1 MSSRTGTA
9 YCFDSMS
16 DPSNMM
22 RKDSIRKT
30 IFISDLAEGQQIH
43 DLFLVSRK
51 TLGETKTGKPY
62 LALSLMDRTG
72 EIEARIW
79 DNAAHFDTLAETGQ
93 IVAVEAQ
100 VKAFRDQLQLSISA
114 LTPLQDDEGLLSDF
128 IPASKRS
135 VKEMKQE
142 LAGLIKDIADR
153 CLHPLLAALFQGEV
167 LRQFSKAPAAKQMHH
182 AYLGG
187 LLEHTLSVA
196 GLAVRLADHY
206 PALDRDLLVAGAL
219 LHDLGKIREFSFTT
233 APFEYTDSGRLVGH
247 LVLGSEMIRQEAA
260 KIPDFP
266 AERLDQLVHLVLSH
280 HGRHE
285 FGAPCLPMTAEAI
298 LLHHL
303 DDIDAKMNYI
313 DRLSEQVAPES
324 YQWSDYQRPLERFLL
339 LKGPASA
346 PDEQTPP
353 EPAGAGGST
362 GRERDSSSGGGEPAV
377 RQGKLF

>member
-1 MSSRTGTA
+1 MS
-9 YCFDSMS
+9 
-16 DPSNMM
+16 
-22 RKDSIRKT
+22 KDSIRKT

-51 TLGETKTGKPY
+51 NLGETKNGKPY

-79 DNAAHFDTLAETGQ
+79 NNAAHFDSLAETGQ
-93 IVAVEAQ
+93 IVAIEAQ
-100 VKAFRDQLQLSISA
+100 VKAFRDQLQLSISSLA
-114 LTPLQDDEGLLSDF
+114 PHQDDEGQLGHF

-142 LAGLIKDIADR
+142 LSGIISDISDPH
-153 CLHPLLAALFQGEV
+153 LHQLLTSIFQGE
-167 LRQFSKAPAAKQMHH
+167 LLKQFSKAPAAKQMHH

-196 GLAVRLADHY
+196 GLAIKLTNHY
-206 PALDRDLLVAGAL
+206 PTLDRDLLVASAL

-233 APFEYTDSGRLVGH
+233 VPFDYTSSGRLVGH
-247 LVLGSEMIRQEAA
+247 LVMGSEMVRQQAESVA
-260 KIPDFP
+260 DFP
-266 AERLDQLVHLVLSH
+266 PERLDQLIHLILSH

-285 FGAPCLPMTAEAI
+285 FGAPCLPMTSEAI
-298 LLHHL
+298 LLHHI

-313 DRLSEQVAPES
+313 DRLSEPVEPGN

-339 LKGPASA
+339 LRGHESTPEEHASSQ
-346 PDEQTPP
+346 PIQTGEVTGMEEDASRDSEKP
-353 EPAGAGGST
+353 T
-362 GRERDSSSGGGEPAV
+362 GRQGE
-377 RQGKLF
+377 LF